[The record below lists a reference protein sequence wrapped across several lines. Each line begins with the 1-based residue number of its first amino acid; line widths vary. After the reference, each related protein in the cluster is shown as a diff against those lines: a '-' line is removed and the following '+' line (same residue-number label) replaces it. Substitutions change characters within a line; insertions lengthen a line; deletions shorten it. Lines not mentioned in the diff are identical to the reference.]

1 MSDLEKIMDILESGK
16 QPSQQECSEFVN
28 DVFSG
33 RVEQS
38 ITTKILKLL
47 NEVGLNS
54 EILTGF
60 AQSMRKASKKVK
72 CNKEVVDNCGTGG
85 DGLHTF
91 NISTTASIIASCC
104 NVYVAK
110 HGNKSITSKSG
121 SADLLSATGIKI
133 NISPDNVS
141 DCIDKL
147 NFGFMFAP
155 LHHSSMKY
163 VAESRKEI
171 APEKTIFNLLGPLT
185 NPADAKRQL
194 IGVYDS
200 NHLEMIA
207 KCLFKLNAI
216 KAKVIHSADGL
227 DEVSL
232 FDKTEVI
239 ELLNGKII
247 HYDFDPSDYF
257 NISNASLNDIK
268 VDSIDES
275 LDMFYS
281 VINNEDSTA
290 KNISILNSAFIL
302 TIANDDISI
311 KEAIKECKNVVEKLV
326 VKEKLRDLVSLTQTY
341 KDA

>member
-1 MSDLEKIMDILESGK
+1 
-16 QPSQQECSEFVN
+16 
-28 DVFSG
+28 
-33 RVEQS
+33 
-38 ITTKILKLL
+38 
-47 NEVGLNS
+47 
-54 EILTGF
+54 
-60 AQSMRKASKKVK
+60 
-72 CNKEVVDNCGTGG
+72 
-85 DGLHTF
+85 
-91 NISTTASIIASCC
+91 
-104 NVYVAK
+104 
-110 HGNKSITSKSG
+110 
-121 SADLLSATGIKI
+121 
-133 NISPDNVS
+133 
-141 DCIDKL
+141 
-147 NFGFMFAP
+147 
-155 LHHSSMKY
+155 
-163 VAESRKEI
+163 
-171 APEKTIFNLLGPLT
+171 
-185 NPADAKRQL
+185 
-194 IGVYDS
+194 
-200 NHLEMIA
+200 MIA